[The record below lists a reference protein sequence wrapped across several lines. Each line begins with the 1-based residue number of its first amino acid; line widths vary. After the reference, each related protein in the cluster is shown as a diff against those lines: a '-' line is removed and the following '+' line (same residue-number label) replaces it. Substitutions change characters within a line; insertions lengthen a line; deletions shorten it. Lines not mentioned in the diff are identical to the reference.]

1 MIRASLQGEA
11 ARNAGDFMDR
21 RLFFKIAAT
30 GVTGYFLPP
39 LRMFGQSQATS
50 QPAIRGTAKNVIFVL
65 LTGAPSQIDTLDL
78 HVGSWTP
85 TSFNPYTLNGNI
97 DWPTGLLPSLA
108 GQLVLNRFSVIRT
121 CQSSALVHPL
131 LQTWAQIARSPASAT
146 GKIAPNVGSVVAS
159 EFESQKTA
167 AQKLPGFISFS
178 GGGSLQGAGYFSGRY
193 SAFDVTPAATGLTNL
208 SNGDGQALFTTRYDM
223 LSAVDG
229 NLRTGPSPYG
239 TPVEEMAD
247 FYSDARRMMYDTNV
261 ANAFRFSAAD
271 QAKYGNSTFGN
282 ACVTARNVL
291 MSNLGARYIQIDL
304 GGWDN
309 HQNIYTA
316 NALYRPAGQL
326 DVGLANLIA
335 DLAIIPGSSG
345 RTLLDD
351 TLIVAKGEFGR
362 TVGKI
367 TSQNGRDHYFVHS
380 AIVAGGGTIGG
391 RALGKTTPDGA
402 YVDDPGWSAGR
413 PVYNE
418 DIAAT
423 IYSALGIDYTKTLHD
438 DPLGRGFQYVPQT
451 GVPYVGQP
459 ILELFQ

>member
-1 MIRASLQGEA
+1 
-11 ARNAGDFMDR
+11 MDR

-39 LRMFGQSQATS
+39 MRVFAETQYASQAT
-50 QPAIRGTAKNVIFVL
+50 ILGTAKNVIFIL
-65 LTGAPSQIDTLDL
+65 LTGAPSQIDTFDL

-85 TSFNPYTLNGNI
+85 ASFNPYTLNGSI

-108 GQLVLNRFSVIRT
+108 GQLVLNRFSIIRS
-121 CQSSALVHPL
+121 CESSALVHPL
-131 LQTWAQIARSPASAT
+131 LQTWAQIARNPASAT

-159 EFESQKTA
+159 EFESQRTA
-167 AQKLPGFISFS
+167 SQKLPGFVSFS

-193 SAFDVTPAATGLTNL
+193 SPFDVSASPNGLTNL
-208 SNGDGQALFTTRYDM
+208 SNSDGQTLFTTRYDM
-223 LSAVDG
+223 LAAVDG
-229 NLRTGPSPYG
+229 SLRSSPSPYG
-239 TPVEEMAD
+239 TPLEEMAS
-247 FYSDARRMMYDTNV
+247 FYSDARRMMYDPSV

-271 QAKYGNSTFGN
+271 QAKYGNTTFGN

-291 MSNLGARYIQIDL
+291 MSNLGTRYIQIDF

-309 HQNIYTA
+309 HQNIYT
-316 NALYRPAGQL
+316 NNGLLGPAKTL

-335 DLAIIPGSSG
+335 DLATVPGSNG

-351 TLIVAKGEFGR
+351 TLIIAKGEFGR
-362 TVGKI
+362 TVGSI

-380 AIVAGGGTIGG
+380 SLVAGGGVIGG
-391 RALGKTTPDGA
+391 RALGKTTADAA
-402 YVDDPGWSAGR
+402 YVDDPGWSAAR
-413 PVYNE
+413 PVYSE

-438 DPLGRGFQYVPQT
+438 DPLGRGFQYVPTT
-451 GVPYVGQP
+451 GVTVVGQP
-459 ILELFQ
+459 IVELFQ